1 MFEITLEKYS
11 MEIMNIFFLYLK
23 SISDSVASKSSVFVA
38 VLFPLLRKSVL
49 IFTIKF
55 YLKIVRKKR
64 NYNKTREGK
73 IK

>member
-49 IFTIKF
+49 IFTIKY
-55 YLKIVRKKR
+55 YLKIVRKKEIII
-64 NYNKTREGK
+64 KQEREK
-73 IK
+73 

>member
-23 SISDSVASKSSVFVA
+23 SISDSVAYKSSVFVA

-55 YLKIVRKKR
+55 Y
-64 NYNKTREGK
+64 
-73 IK
+73 

>member
-1 MFEITLEKYS
+1 
-11 MEIMNIFFLYLK
+11 
-23 SISDSVASKSSVFVA
+23 VFVA

-55 YLKIVRKKR
+55 YLKLVRKKR

>member
-55 YLKIVRKKR
+55 YLKIVRKKE
-64 NYNKTREGK
+64 REK
-73 IK
+73 

>member
-11 MEIMNIFFLYLK
+11 KEIMNIFFLYLK

-55 YLKIVRKKR
+55 YLKIVRKKEII
-64 NYNKTREGK
+64 KKQEREK
-73 IK
+73 

>member
-55 YLKIVRKKR
+55 YLKIVRKKEIIIKQ
-64 NYNKTREGK
+64 NREK
-73 IK
+73 

>member
-11 MEIMNIFFLYLK
+11 MEIMNIIFLHLK
-23 SISDSVASKSSVFVA
+23 SISDSVASKLSVFVA

-55 YLKIVRKKR
+55 YLKIVRKKEIII
-64 NYNKTREGK
+64 KQEREK
-73 IK
+73 

>member
-1 MFEITLEKYS
+1 

-23 SISDSVASKSSVFVA
+23 SISDTVASKSSAFVA
-38 VLFPLLRKSVL
+38 VLCPLLRKGVL

-64 NYNKTREGK
+64 KQEREK
-73 IK
+73 

>member
-1 MFEITLEKYS
+1 

-64 NYNKTREGK
+64 NYNETREGE
-73 IK
+73 IIITTLMLF

>member
-1 MFEITLEKYS
+1 

-55 YLKIVRKKR
+55 YLKIVRKKEIII
-64 NYNKTREGK
+64 KQEGK

>member
-1 MFEITLEKYS
+1 

-38 VLFPLLRKSVL
+38 VLFPLLMKSVL

>member
-1 MFEITLEKYS
+1 

-23 SISDSVASKSSVFVA
+23 SISDTVASKSSAFVA
-38 VLFPLLRKSVL
+38 VLCPLLRKSVL

-64 NYNKTREGK
+64 NYNKTRERK

>member
-11 MEIMNIFFLYLK
+11 MEIMNIFFLYMK
-23 SISDSVASKSSVFVA
+23 SISDSVASESSVFVA

-49 IFTIKF
+49 NFTKKF

-64 NYNKTREGK
+64 N
-73 IK
+73 

>member
-55 YLKIVRKKR
+55 YLKIVRKKEIII
-64 NYNKTREGK
+64 KQEREK
-73 IK
+73 

>member
-1 MFEITLEKYS
+1 

-55 YLKIVRKKR
+55 YLKIVRKKEIII
-64 NYNKTREGK
+64 KQEREK
-73 IK
+73 

>member
-1 MFEITLEKYS
+1 

>member
-38 VLFPLLRKSVL
+38 VLFPLLRKKVL

-55 YLKIVRKKR
+55 YLKIVRKKE
-64 NYNKTREGK
+64 REK
-73 IK
+73 